1 MVIAICE
8 TNAYYAYVATLRAR
22 DRSFTM
28 SRESWKLKLSQELI
42 NNPLDAQ
49 TVVGRVRSRDYVES
63 HAYVF
68 YANGVN
74 ARCKVC
80 TNGQT
85 KHRCACGIPVCNPAN
100 A

>member
-42 NNPLDAQ
+42 NNPLDA
-49 TVVGRVRSRDYVES
+49 
-63 HAYVF
+63 
-68 YANGVN
+68 
-74 ARCKVC
+74 
-80 TNGQT
+80 
-85 KHRCACGIPVCNPAN
+85 
-100 A
+100 